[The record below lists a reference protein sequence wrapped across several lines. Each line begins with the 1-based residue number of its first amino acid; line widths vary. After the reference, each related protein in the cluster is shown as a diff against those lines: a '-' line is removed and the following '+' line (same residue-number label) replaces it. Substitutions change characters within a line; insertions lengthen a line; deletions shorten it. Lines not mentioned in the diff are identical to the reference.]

1 MSDRQSAL
9 LKAARECADGS
20 DSIEVARD
28 ALIAR
33 LKAEQS
39 LMDELINTHL
49 PSIASALVRRCFG
62 NDRRDPAWPSGAT
75 SAEPSKQKM
84 NLQRVHEGAVKRF
97 QLLESR
103 LPNTGRELQSA
114 TKSDV
119 LGAAD
124 YYRVY
129 AKTYSIREKWLGLI
143 AGGMQDN
150 DTVGTRYNEAQ
161 LEELK
166 QKVETE

>member
-62 NDRRDPAWPSGAT
+62 NDRS
-75 SAEPSKQKM
+75 
-84 NLQRVHEGAVKRF
+84 
-97 QLLESR
+97 
-103 LPNTGRELQSA
+103 
-114 TKSDV
+114 
-119 LGAAD
+119 
-124 YYRVY
+124 
-129 AKTYSIREKWLGLI
+129 
-143 AGGMQDN
+143 
-150 DTVGTRYNEAQ
+150 
-161 LEELK
+161 
-166 QKVETE
+166 